1 MDNLIERNR
10 VLQKQKHEIKI
21 MKSQREEMRHNR
33 NMVGV
38 IQNLNDKAAKNE
50 EKIFQKYVTFYF
62 LKKGKEKELKLKKS
76 QTEHKYLEKA
86 EKIDE
91 IERMAEQKT
100 KDLIKKFDS
109 IEQRKKEILK
119 HKNDSIKMFNQKRKE
134 YNSICLQKRKNM
146 MKELSEIRMD
156 ILDYQTCVLQRNI
169 DKLKLINLKKTQS
182 TERTIND
189 QLNFQKN
196 IKPFYKKLENIKSES
211 IMRKS
216 ISDRRKI
223 FLQKK
228 KKDAEKKK
236 IEEEEKLINL
246 NLK

>member
-1 MDNLIERNR
+1 VDNLIERKKNI
-10 VLQKQKHEIKI
+10 QKQKHENKI

-33 NMVGV
+33 NMIAV

-50 EKIFQKYVTFYF
+50 EKVFQKYMTFYF
-62 LKKGKEKELKLKKS
+62 LKKGKEKQLKLKKS

-91 IERMAEQKT
+91 IERLAEQKT
-100 KDLIKKFDS
+100 KDLIKKFDN

-119 HKNDSIKMFNQKRKE
+119 HKNDNIKMFNQKRKE
-134 YNSICLQKRKNM
+134 YYSICLQKRKNM
-146 MKELSEIRMD
+146 LKELSEIRMD

-169 DKLKLINLKKTQS
+169 NKLKLINLKKTQS
-182 TERTIND
+182 TEKTIND
-189 QLNFQKN
+189 QLNFKKN